1 MEHVGALVSPS
12 FSSKRWRYLAQAWS
26 HWPIGV
32 CHSVTN
38 GSDRSVRLGRL
49 LSNGLQ
55 RTSKATLAMIND
67 DTRRLSTRYRAKVA
81 RAQLRQQGMKDLS
94 KGRDRT
100 VNRIVKETKMG
111 ILASIYP
118 TIYTSPRWL

>member
-1 MEHVGALVSPS
+1 MLSIHPRCVLDINVM
-12 FSSKRWRYLAQAWS
+12 
-26 HWPIGV
+26 
-32 CHSVTN
+32 N

-55 RTSKATLAMIND
+55 RTSKATLAMISD
-67 DTRRLSTRYRAKVA
+67 DTRRLSTRYRAYIPL
-81 RAQLRQQGMKDLS
+81 AQLRQQGKEDLS
-94 KGRDRT
+94 REKDRT

-118 TIYTSPRWL
+118 TLYTSPCWL